1 MLLLWLLGIL
11 YSSADAVD
19 LGINYKLLECFDYKR
34 NYWLVGYAFHTSS
47 VEFKDECLRV
57 CLSALI
63 RGSRCKSA
71 MHIPGDDQCVIS
83 DQDQLSRPDLFVE
96 NDAHNTFTVN
106 YFRNTCVDPPQK
118 EGGRLEA
125 RLTGFRGGEGILE
138 LAQRKGQN
146 PKLLAIMT
154 GLQENKNFHLIYM
167 PDIELSSCYKAGIMN
182 SHKGQKLITI
192 DSDSRGM
199 AIQPWTDID
208 FHILDDGVIDKVYTG
223 PVNHPCI
230 TEYRAF
236 ALPRRTTNAARQTIR
251 AMWLPKLMF
260 YICFP
265 PFLKQKHIHKEER
278 WKHRQNINTFNPWA
292 VPLSSALPRRVGS
305 AAR

>member
-1 MLLLWLLGIL
+1 MRLLLVEVLLFAGL
-11 YSSADAVD
+11 FNEAVGD
-19 LGINYKLLECFDYKR
+19 YLDINECFVEMPNFQLSVDTMG
-34 NYWLVGYAFHTSS
+34 VES
-47 VEFKDECLRV
+47 VEFKDDCLRA
-57 CLSALI
+57 CLRSQLRGKPCAGVEHRPKDNSCVLSDKTGERRPTNEQK
-63 RGSRCKSA
+63 RGSYYENVCA
-71 MHIPGDDQCVIS
+71 
-83 DQDQLSRPDLFVE
+83 RP
-96 NDAHNTFTVN
+96 
-106 YFRNTCVDPPQK
+106 P